1 MKLIINSKLYD
12 TETSELIGTYEY
24 SNSSDFHWYKEELYQ
39 KKTGEFFLY
48 GHGGALSKY
57 SEFIDCNNWTSGEDI
72 IPLSDS
78 EARDWLEKY
87 SDAETYIKV
96 FGTPEE

>member
-1 MKLIINSKLYD
+1 MKKIINGKFYD
-12 TETSELIGTYEY
+12 PETADLIGTYEY
-24 SNSSDFHWYKEELYQ
+24 SSRSDFHWYKEELYQ
-39 KKTGEFFLY
+39 KKSGEFFLY

-57 SEFIDCNNWTSGEDI
+57 RELIDCNNWTSGEDI

-78 EARDWLEKY
+78 EARDWLEEY
-87 SDAETYIKV
+87 SDAKTYKKV